1 MYISSHHTH
10 TQNKSSSEIAFVV
23 LRLHCQLKVV
33 PEGTFLILS
42 KSGIEHAEETFRRA
56 RVGGVCQ
63 QRSQHKRKVRKRS
76 RVAPPPLRHGK
87 PLACH
92 EAPPCSDAQVSASGH
107 FHCTDTPDGGPTDQ
121 LCLRPVSAQ
130 GSCASCPGH
139 RPFCARTLTWVPGAV
154 GSHAKESAAMH
165 RLPYRGVSALTPY
178 GGHPS
183 AHDSRGPGRRTLPRA
198 AHLFLPR
205 ALEALG

>member
-1 MYISSHHTH
+1 M
-10 TQNKSSSEIAFVV
+10 
-23 LRLHCQLKVV
+23 
-33 PEGTFLILS
+33 
-42 KSGIEHAEETFRRA
+42 EHAEETFRRA

-63 QRSQHKRKVRKRS
+63 QHSQHKRKVRKRS

-92 EAPPCSDAQVSASGH
+92 DAPPCSDAQVSASGH

-154 GSHAKESAAMH
+154 GSHSKESAAMH
-165 RLPYRGVSALTPY
+165 RGGCRPGTRSAPPP
-178 GGHPS
+178 GG
-183 AHDSRGPGRRTLPRA
+183 GPRAQHAPAQPRA